1 MSTNVQV
8 ELVTPQGIED
18 LSETAANNMVD
29 GMVAQDREDFETAC
43 FHFSIAL
50 RSMFPEYDGERIFK
64 ASEAYTSALFGGSKL
79 KDDDKLLSKEETL
92 HDDRWESVRSDLNR
106 MCELLDIPKSYA
118 SETTEW
124 FRYHGVRDDD
134 YVKHLLESH
143 RVFLKRVAGNDRF
156 YRELS
161 GLYLTGIALHDKH
174 DKHVYTLGKTLMRI
188 YFSLIFNEKYGTRSR
203 IISVHTGSA
212 SS

>member
-1 MSTNVQV
+1 V

-50 RSMFPEYDGERIFK
+50 RSMFPEYDGETIFK

-106 MCELLDIPKSYA
+106 MCEILDIPKSYA

-203 IISVHTGSA
+203 IIPAHIGSA